1 MSSPTADRTS
11 VTVSMVSSAGS
22 SISPGTALCSLYPLY
37 PCSTREA
44 ARRPSSR
51 GVRSRRIEL
60 AYTFT
65 LSRIL
70 PPEQFAD
77 RDPPAPSPLMSQKAM
92 SSPAMAQN
100 TAPPISSADPA
111 SIMSRKRRPVSNGSF
126 PAMAGARCSSTRVF
140 VTPGC
145 RRKHSP
151 IPVIPSSVWT
161 FTNGKSPS
169 SIRHSTETI
178 FIG

>member
-1 MSSPTADRTS
+1 MSSPTAARTS
-11 VTVSMVSSAGS
+11 VTVWMVSSAGS

-37 PCSTREA
+37 PCSTKEA

-70 PPEQFAD
+70 PPSSLWTGT
-77 RDPPAPSPLMSQKAM
+77 PSAFPLMSHRAM
-92 SSPAMAQN
+92 SSPAIAQN
-100 TAPPISSADPA
+100 TAPPISSAAPA
-111 SIMSRKRRPVSNGSF
+111 SIMSPNRRPVSNGSF

-140 VTPGC
+140 VTLGC